1 MRDVA
6 EKLVKDAIAA
16 AVDAGEL
23 ALDALPDDVGIERPK
38 DPSHG
43 DWASSAALRL
53 AKAAHMPPREIA
65 EKIAAHMQADPAIAS
80 VEVAGPGFVNLRL
93 SNAALQQVFAD
104 VRARGADFG
113 RGHAGEGV
121 RVDLEFISANPT
133 GPMHLGH
140 GRWAA
145 LGDAMARVLEFAGY
159 DVTREFYIN
168 DAGSQMDKFAASV
181 VARYLQVARLAQ
193 EAGSVE
199 QAVAQIM
206 EHAKEYRAEL
216 PEDAYGGAYVVDI
229 AARIYADEGGAWVDA
244 DADAREAHF
253 KETAYTAVL
262 AHVKEV
268 LEGFGLHF
276 DVWFSERSLHEVGED
291 GTSAIS
297 RVVAEL
303 DERGY
308 LERREGA
315 VFFKTT
321 EFGDDKDRVLVK
333 ADGAYTYFAPDIAYH
348 KDKLDRGF
356 TRCIDLLGADHHG
369 YIKRIQSVGQVF
381 GHPGQ
386 PEVVIGQLVNLL
398 RDGSPVRMSKRTGEM
413 VTFEELLDEV
423 GADATRFSM
432 LARSTDQAIDFD
444 IAQAKRQDST
454 NPVYYVQ
461 YAHARICSILRRAA
475 ETDDVDADVDALAA
489 KAVGAAP
496 DLSVLHEPAELDVAR
511 KIGEFAECA
520 AGCARDLAPFRLTH
534 YAYELAST
542 FTTFYTRCHVL
553 DEPDDV
559 RRARLAVCD
568 ATRIV
573 LATTLGLLGVSA
585 PTHM

>member
-1 MRDVA
+1 MRDLA

-16 AVDAGEL
+16 AVEAGEL
-23 ALDALPDDVGIERPK
+23 ALDEVPADVGVERPK
-38 DPSHG
+38 DASHG

-53 AKAAHMPPREIA
+53 AKAAHAKPRDIA
-65 EKIAAHMQADPAIAS
+65 QRIAAHTEEDPAIAS

-93 SNAALQQVFAD
+93 SDAALQQVFAD
-104 VRARGADFG
+104 VRVAGAKFG
-113 RGHAGEGV
+113 RGSAGEGV

-159 DVTREFYIN
+159 EVTREFYIN

-193 EAGSVE
+193 DADSPEA
-199 QAVAQIM
+199 AVAEIM
-206 EHAKEYRAEL
+206 AHAKEYRAEL

-229 AARIYADEGGAWVDA
+229 AARIYADEGDAWVEA
-244 DADAREAHF
+244 DADRREEHF

-262 AHVKEV
+262 AHVKEL
-268 LEGFGLHF
+268 LEDFGLHF
-276 DVWFSERSLHEVGED
+276 DVWFSERSLHAVDAD

-303 DERGY
+303 DERGF

-356 TRCIDLLGADHHG
+356 DRCIDLLGADHHG

-398 RDGSPVRMSKRTGEM
+398 RDGTPVRMSKRTGEM

-432 LARSTDQAIDFD
+432 LARSTDQPIDFD

-475 ETDDVDADVDALAA
+475 EADDVDANPDALAEA
-489 KAVGAAP
+489 AIGTAP
-496 DLSVLHEPAELDVAR
+496 DLSVLHDAAELDVAR
-511 KIGEFAECA
+511 KIGEFAETA

-534 YAYELAST
+534 YAYDLAST
-542 FTTFYTRCHVL
+542 FTAFYTRCHVL
-553 DEPDDV
+553 DEPDEL

-573 LATTLGLLGVSA
+573 LSQTLRLLGVSA

>member
-16 AVDAGEL
+16 AVEAGEL
-23 ALDALPDDVGIERPK
+23 ALDALPDDVGVERPK

-53 AKAAHMPPREIA
+53 AKSAHAAPRDIA
-65 EKIAAHMQADPAIAS
+65 GRIAAHMQDDPAIAS
-80 VEVAGPGFVNLRL
+80 VEVAGPGFVNMRL
-93 SNAALQQVFAD
+93 SDAALQQVFSD
-104 VRARGADFG
+104 VRAQGAAFG
-113 RGHAGEGV
+113 RGHAGDGV

-145 LGDAMARVLEFAGY
+145 LGDAMANVLEFAGY

-181 VARYLQVARLAQ
+181 VARYLQVAALVGECGTL
-193 EAGSVE
+193 EA
-199 QAVAQIM
+199 AVARIM
-206 EHAKEYRAEL
+206 ENAEEYRDAL
-216 PEDAYGGAYVVDI
+216 PPDSYAGAYVVDI
-229 AARIYADEGGAWVDA
+229 AARIYADEGDSWVAA
-244 DADAREAHF
+244 DEAGREEHF
-253 KETAYTAVL
+253 KETAYRAVL
-262 AHVKEV
+262 AHTKE
-268 LEGFGLHF
+268 LLAGFGLTF
-276 DVWFSERSLHEVGED
+276 DVWFSERSLHEAGPD

-297 RVVAEL
+297 RVVAQL

-356 TRCIDLLGADHHG
+356 DRCIDLLGADHHG

-386 PEVVIGQLVNLL
+386 PEIVIGQLVNLL
-398 RDGSPVRMSKRTGEM
+398 RDGKPVRMSKRTGEM

-432 LARSTDQAIDFD
+432 LARSTDQPIDFD

-475 ETDDVDADVDALAA
+475 GVDDPDADVDTLA
-489 KAVGAAP
+489 GGLLGESCDLAP
-496 DLSVLHEPAELDVAR
+496 LHEPAELDVAR

-534 YAYELAST
+534 YAYDLAST
-542 FTTFYTRCHVL
+542 FTTFYTKCHVL

-559 RRARLAVCD
+559 RCARLAVCD
-568 ATRIV
+568 AARIV

-585 PTHM
+585 PRHM